1 MAKSPPVT
9 SARHRCKMENAARAA
24 LAGHATL
31 ATSPI
36 MNTNP
41 PRNTARQWRAVFF
54 YARSPQLSTAQ
65 ARRAAGAA
73 RSGPFHTY
81 AGAGS
86 QAHRSMVRDSWIT
99 AAFPPSNKN
108 TSPVEGS
115 CSKKKLAPPQRVCAK
130 CQAICEVDKDARPFL
145 IIFNSHQTGTPSMQ
159 RYTSGIPC
167 PARFSIRW

>member
-1 MAKSPPVT
+1 MRPGDSRTPAQCTMPKSRTAT
-9 SARHRCKMENAARAA
+9 SARRRCKAANVAIAA

-31 ATSPI
+31 ATYPI

-41 PRNTARQWRAVFF
+41 PRNTDRESRSVFF
-54 YARSPQLSTAQ
+54 YARARQLSTAQ

-145 IIFNSHQTGTPSMQ
+145 IIFNFK
-159 RYTSGIPC
+159 YYI
-167 PARFSIRW
+167 FIF